1 MSAGPGGRVGGDSG
15 RGEAPDAEGP
25 RPIPILE
32 WVIGALGALLLAG
45 TIGFL
50 VWHALGRDQAPP
62 DVRVVVD
69 GIEQLR
75 NGYLLQFRAINEGGS
90 TAAQLVIEGQL
101 AGPDG
106 LVETSEA
113 TLDYVPPRSDR
124 RGGLFFTKDP
134 RRFDLRMRAGGYAKP

>member
-1 MSAGPGGRVGGDSG
+1 MSAGPGGQAAGDSG
-15 RGEAPDAEGP
+15 QGGP
-25 RPIPILE
+25 REAAGPRAIPIVE

-69 GIEQLR
+69 LVEQLR
-75 NGYLLQFRAINEGGS
+75 NGYLVQFRAVNEGGS
-90 TAAQLVIEGQL
+90 TAAQLVIEGEL

-106 LVETSEA
+106 PIETSEA

-124 RGGLFFTKDP
+124 RGGLFFTHDP
-134 RRFDLRMRAGGYAKP
+134 RQFELRVRAGGYAKP